1 MVELLGDHLHGGS
14 LSHSVYLLEI
24 IVGLGEVG
32 EQAVA
37 TRDYSSLEVDCLI
50 VEDGR
55 VNAQTPVN
63 GAGLAALQLEGCS
76 VCGESRCAECGGC
89 WEGLEGC
96 GVDEG
101 ESN

>member
-1 MVELLGDHLHGGS
+1 MHGGS

-37 TRDYSSLEVDCLI
+37 TRDDPGLEVNCLI

-55 VNAQTPVN
+55 VDAQAPVN
-63 GAGLAALQLEGCS
+63 GAGLAALQLEGCG
-76 VCGESRCAECGGC
+76 VCGESGCAECGGC
-89 WEGLEGC
+89 WEGLEG
-96 GVDEG
+96 GRVNEG